1 MKVRIRNK
9 KIFLNEISKLNLT
22 LMRQKRFYILY
33 HNLRKINRIP
43 KDIKNVKK
51 GKKIGYVI
59 SFHLISLFL

>member
-33 HNLRKINRIP
+33 HNLRKINKIP
-43 KDIKNVKK
+43 KDMKNVKK
-51 GKKIGYVI
+51 GKK
-59 SFHLISLFL
+59 